1 MKCCVCNSQMKLLLN
16 KTKLYQ
22 CENCKHI
29 YKIVENNLVVQKE
42 YHVKLARNPIK
53 FKKDG
58 NINEIFHIQR
68 ELIVTNRLNKI
79 ESYLDKGQS
88 VLDVGG
94 SAGTFANKIKSYVKE
109 IDITD
114 LADYQK
120 KESERLGFKFYQG
133 DFTILKFSKTYDI
146 ITCWHVLE
154 HIKYIN
160 IFMEK
165 LKKVSKKEGYIFIEI
180 PYNRKI
186 NENKENG
193 HLQYFNV
200 QSFTLFIKKYFIL
213 IDMIEGVQKPA
224 LLAICK
230 NK

>member
-1 MKCCVCNSQMKLLLN
+1 
-16 KTKLYQ
+16 
-22 CENCKHI
+22 
-29 YKIVENNLVVQKE
+29 
-42 YHVKLARNPIK
+42 
-53 FKKDG
+53 
-58 NINEIFHIQR
+58 
-68 ELIVTNRLNKI
+68 
-79 ESYLDKGQS
+79 
-88 VLDVGG
+88 
-94 SAGTFANKIKSYVKE
+94 
-109 IDITD
+109 
-114 LADYQK
+114 
-120 KESERLGFKFYQG
+120 LGFKFYQG